1 MLFLKPGSVIKSPA
15 FAQASVNETN
25 RSTSRLSILK
35 HIIKTSW
42 FDVNSLIMMT
52 GNIAQQY
59 WITIN
64 RQVFW
69 CTQKK

>member
-15 FAQASVNETN
+15 FAQASVNE
-25 RSTSRLSILK
+25 TSRLSILK